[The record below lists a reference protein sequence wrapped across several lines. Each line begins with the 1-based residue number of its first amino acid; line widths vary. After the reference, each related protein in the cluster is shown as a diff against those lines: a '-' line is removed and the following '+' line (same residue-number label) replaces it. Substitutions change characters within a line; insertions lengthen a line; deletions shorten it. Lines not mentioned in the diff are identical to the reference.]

1 LEGNVRS
8 DYELVSRAIAF
19 IEDNSDEQPD
29 LGAIADHVGLSPYH
43 FQRLFKRWVGISPK
57 RFLQLITLQRAKE
70 ALEHDQS
77 VLSASYEAGLSS
89 PGRLHD
95 LFVTIDAVTPGEF
108 KAKGNGVAIRTGV
121 HDSPFGY
128 CLIAATDRGVCGLS
142 FHDCAACEAGLAL
155 QRELWPL
162 ADFTSDKSFTAPL
175 ADRVFGSG
183 EEVPSPFP
191 LRIHGTNFQVKVWQA
206 LLGIP
211 QGSLSTYGAVARR
224 IGQPKASRAVGTAVG
239 RNPVSYL
246 IPCHRVITSTGA
258 YGNYRWGRLRKTAM
272 IGWELAQLEASGGRR
287 FRN

>member
-1 LEGNVRS
+1 LEGKVRT
-8 DYELVSRAIAF
+8 DYEVVSRALAF

-43 FQRLFKRWVGISPK
+43 FQRLFTRWVGISPK

-108 KAKGNGVAIRTGV
+108 KAKGHGVVIRTGV

-142 FHDCAACEAGLAL
+142 FHDSASCEAGLAL

-162 ADFTSDKSFTAPL
+162 ADFTSEKSFTVPL

-183 EEVPSPFP
+183 EDVPTPFP

-206 LLGIP
+206 LLDIP
-211 QGSLSTYGAVARR
+211 QGSLSTYGAIARR

-258 YGNYRWGRLRKTAM
+258 YGGYRWGRLRKTAM